1 MNKVLSHIYLFLAAF
16 LAMACQSEDA
26 NAMPPA
32 NSSSTDG
39 NTKTLIVY
47 YSYTNNTEQIVTD
60 LRTLIIADVI
70 EVEPVDKTLNYE
82 ANNYVIGTEQLT
94 KIQSNPNSE
103 SSYPEIELSF
113 PYGIPEGW
121 DANNHSPSTGELE
134 RVSKYNTIII
144 ATPLW
149 WSQMASNMQTFL
161 FKYGKEMV
169 GKNIGLI
176 VSSHSSGIS
185 GVEADA
191 KRLVP
196 DGKFMSQSLWINSS
210 RNAQR
215 KSLLEQW
222 LKDVNFNDNP
232 STGSGQAQNDNT
244 MNLKVNNRTMKVDLA
259 KNAATEVLITKLKEA
274 PITYT
279 AHDYGGFEKVGALGF
294 SLPSND
300 TRITTEPGDI
310 MLYTS
315 NQLCIFFDS
324 NSWEYTRIGKIEGMT
339 AQQLKDVFGTGEV
352 SITLSLD
359 ATTGIVSA
367 SANKAKKNNIYGI
380 NGQKLADVPTKG
392 MYIEN
397 GVKKLKE

>member
-1 MNKVLSHIYLFLAAF
+1 MKNYISHLYIVIMSFF
-16 LAMACQSEDA
+16 MMACQSEEL

-32 NSSSTDG
+32 NNNSANGD
-39 NTKTLIVY
+39 NKTLIVY
-47 YSYTNNTEQIVTD
+47 YSYTNHTEQIVAD
-60 LRTLIIADVI
+60 LRTLINADVI
-70 EVEPVDKTLNYE
+70 EVEPVDKTLKYE
-82 ANNYVIGTEQLT
+82 ANGYAIGTEQLN
-94 KIQSNPNSE
+94 KIKSNPNSE
-103 SSYPEIELSF
+103 SSYPEIEISF
-113 PYGIPEGW
+113 PYGVPEGW
-121 DANNHSPSTGELE
+121 ESDGHSPSMGELE
-134 RVSKYNTIII
+134 GVRKYNTVII

-161 FKYGKEMV
+161 FKHGNEMA
-169 GKNIGLI
+169 GKNIGLV

-196 DGKFMSQSLWINSS
+196 NGKFYAKSLWINASKHS
-210 RNAQR
+210 QR
-215 KSLLEQW
+215 KALLEQW

-232 STGSGQAQNDNT
+232 STDSGQVQNDNT
-244 MNLKVNNRTMKVDLA
+244 MNLKVNNSTMKVTLA
-259 KNAATEVLITKLKEA
+259 DNAATKALVERLKGGA
-274 PITYT
+274 VTYN

-300 TRITTEPGDI
+300 TYITTEPGDI

-324 NSWEYTRIGKIEGMT
+324 NSWEYTPIGKIEGMT
-339 AQQLKDVFGTGEV
+339 KQQLKDAFGTGEV

-359 ATTGIVSA
+359 KPTGVASI
-367 SANKAKKNNIYGI
+367 SANQTKSNNIYAL
-380 NGQKLADVPTKG
+380 NGQKLAEVPAKG

-397 GVKKLKE
+397 RVKKAK